1 MSLKLHF
8 RYSCLRADKNANM
21 FMIKVKY
28 YYFIDKYIH
37 TNEII
42 ARQKQIEP

>member
-8 RYSCLRADKNANM
+8 RNSRLRADKNASM

-28 YYFIDKYIH
+28 YYFIDKYIQM
-37 TNEII
+37 
-42 ARQKQIEP
+42 R